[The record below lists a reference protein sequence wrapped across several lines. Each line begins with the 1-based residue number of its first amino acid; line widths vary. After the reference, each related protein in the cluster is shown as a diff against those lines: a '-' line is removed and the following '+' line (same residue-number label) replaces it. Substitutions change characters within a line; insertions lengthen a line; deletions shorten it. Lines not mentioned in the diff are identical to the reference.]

1 MSSAPI
7 LAAVAVW
14 TFGIGV
20 VVRVSVRGFRLVTE
34 ALVVVE
40 LLVIG
45 QLLVVVDAVDVVPVD
60 EVADVLG
67 VVVDVAVEADFVIGD
82 VVQQLLVLPFVLQHE
97 AVFWL
102 EVVDVVVGAIR
113 SPRPKLKVVIGEN
126 MRSVF
131 SNMAMFCLPS
141 SPKVLVKG
149 NMVPKVSVKMLRI
162 LS

>member
-1 MSSAPI
+1 MSSAPM

-20 VVRVSVRGFRLVTE
+20 VVRVSARGFRLVTE

-45 QLLVVVDAVDVVPVD
+45 QLLVVVDAVDVVLVD
-60 EVADVLG
+60 EAVLG
-67 VVVDVAVEADFVIGD
+67 VVVDVVVEADFVIGD